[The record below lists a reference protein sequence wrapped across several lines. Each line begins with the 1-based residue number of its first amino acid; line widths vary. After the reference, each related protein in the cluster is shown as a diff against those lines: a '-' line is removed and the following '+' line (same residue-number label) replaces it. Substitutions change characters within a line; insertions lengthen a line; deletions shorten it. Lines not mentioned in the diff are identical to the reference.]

1 MKLIIKPEF
10 DEKLKKLRVKT
21 RFLNN
26 LKGQHYNPEISLQL
40 LNKCRSFSGF
50 VILAFSWYK
59 TPEGND
65 YWYIIS
71 KK

>member
-10 DEKLKKLRVKT
+10 DKKLKRLRVKT

-40 LNKCRSFSGF
+40 LNKCRSFSSF
-50 VILAFSWYK
+50 VISAFCWDN
-59 TPEGND
+59 TPEDYD
-65 YWYIIS
+65 YWHDIS

>member
-10 DEKLKKLRVKT
+10 DKKLKKLRVKT

-26 LKGQHYNPEISLQL
+26 LKREPNTWKTLYF
-40 LNKCRSFSGF
+40 LNKCDSFMAFIFS
-50 VILAFSWYK
+50 AFSWGD

-65 YWYIIS
+65 YWHEIS